1 MRAPVTRISD
11 KTLAWILIR
20 HAAPFLHRA
29 DINCVQLL
37 LWSQVNTTTVVRS
50 SQFLYI
56 FSKQSKT
63 LSEVKDRVFNLTQNL
78 TVDGKKFSPPYLGDF
93 EIKRK
98 ILGKD
103 DLADALIYC
112 EDDIEAEKQECDD
125 KTFQLIDMIK
135 QR

>member
-1 MRAPVTRISD
+1 M
-11 KTLAWILIR
+11 
-20 HAAPFLHRA
+20 
-29 DINCVQLL
+29 
-37 LWSQVNTTTVVRS
+37 
-50 SQFLYI
+50 
-56 FSKQSKT
+56 
-63 LSEVKDRVFNLTQNL
+63 
-78 TVDGKKFSPPYLGDF
+78 DGKKFSPPYLGDF

-103 DLADALIYC
+103 DLGDVLSYC